1 MSLWAL
7 YRATR
12 RTWSAACDRLGE
24 AVETASIAS
33 HAWPRTVTRVARPS
47 LVALGETAAW
57 LRLTPRQPVWRV
69 DSAYGP
75 VTVIGDYLDFTRC
88 DDVLATSL
96 AVVPP
101 EHARVGLWQ
110 VRSMVAEALARGDV
124 CIAGLPRHLGML
136 LLPSEDA
143 RFSLEAFVRH
153 VVPLERVSDL
163 RGRDH
168 QGLRHALRHLDARHP
183 VTRTS
188 TSRREFDHFHDAL
201 YAPHVRRRHREHAL
215 ISSRERQWND
225 WMRGGGQLLL
235 IEVAGTLAAG
245 GLVAL
250 MGPRA
255 MLVEEGLNEA
265 LADEPY
271 YGALQGALKRAAIEW
286 ARTVGAKELS
296 LGLSPAAAAHGI
308 FKAKRLWG
316 AIPEPARRPLAP
328 TWTVMAR
335 QLPSGFRRLV
345 NSRRVAVFSDGRP
358 CVLRVASPEDT
369 WDGADRSAA
378 DLRRDGFEAVLEAG
392 HGPPRVLPLDD
403 AGTKV

>member
-1 MSLWAL
+1 
-7 YRATR
+7 
-12 RTWSAACDRLGE
+12 
-24 AVETASIAS
+24 VETASIAS
-33 HAWPRTVTRVARPS
+33 HAWPRAVNRVARPS

-57 LRLTPRQPVWRV
+57 LRLSPRQPVWRV
-69 DSAYGP
+69 DSASGP
-75 VTVIGDYLDFTRC
+75 VTVVGDYPDFKQLDE
-88 DDVLATSL
+88 VLATSL
-96 AVVPP
+96 EVVPP

-110 VRSMVAEALARGDV
+110 LRSMIAEALARGEV
-124 CIAGLPRHLGML
+124 CIAGLPRHLGTL
-136 LLPSEDA
+136 LLPSAEV
-143 RFSLEAFVRH
+143 RFSLDAFVRH

-188 TSRREFDHFHDAL
+188 TSRGEFDHFHDAL
-201 YAPHVRRRHREHAL
+201 YVPHVRRRHREHAL
-215 ISSRERQWND
+215 VSSRARQWND
-225 WMRGGGQLLL
+225 WMQAGGQLLL

-245 GLVAL
+245 GLVTL

-271 YGALQGALKRAAIEW
+271 FGALQGALKRAAIAW
-286 ARTVGAKELS
+286 ARSVGAKELS

-335 QLPSGFRRLV
+335 HLPSDLRRLI

-358 CVLRVASPEDT
+358 CVLRVAGPDGT
-369 WDGADRSAA
+369 WEGADRSAA

-392 HGPPRVLPLDD
+392 HGPARVRPLED
-403 AGTKV
+403 AGAKV